1 MEAWWAALDLA
12 PKIFY
17 VIGIVSGLMLLV
29 QLVLTVLGGD
39 ADDFDAAD
47 GDVSVFSIRTVTAF
61 FVGFGWTGVA
71 LLQSGASVLVS
82 TLGGLFVGGLFMFGV
97 LALMR
102 FVYSLQASGTV
113 QFGNAVGMVATV
125 YVPIAPEGT
134 GTGQIELMIQ
144 NRLRVLDA
152 RTRGDRRLERGE
164 QVRVVEV
171 VGSSTMIVEPA

>member
-39 ADDFDAAD
+39 VDDFDAAD
-47 GDVSVFSIRTVTAF
+47 GDVSVFSIRSVTAF

-71 LLQSGASVLVS
+71 LLQSGSSVLVA
-82 TLGGLFVGGLFMFGV
+82 TLGGLFVGGMFMAGV

-113 QFGNAVGMVATV
+113 DLAKAVGMTGTV
-125 YVPIAPEGT
+125 YVPIAPSGS
-134 GTGQIELMIQ
+134 GTGQIELLIQ

-152 RTRGDRRLERGE
+152 RTRGERKLERGE
-164 QVRVVEV
+164 DVRVIEV
-171 VGSSTMIVEPA
+171 VGTSTMIVEPA